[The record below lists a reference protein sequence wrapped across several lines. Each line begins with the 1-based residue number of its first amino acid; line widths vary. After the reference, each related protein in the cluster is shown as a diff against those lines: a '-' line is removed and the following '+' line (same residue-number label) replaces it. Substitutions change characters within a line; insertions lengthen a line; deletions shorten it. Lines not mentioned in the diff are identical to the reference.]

1 MIITTAIAALL
12 MSGAQAEPLAPTRA
26 VTEKAAL
33 ESDKLAKGRALTAI
47 AALEKRVEKSPED
60 PGLLIN
66 LGIAHAQA
74 GNAQTARA
82 MFERALTSPEPIELE
97 TADGDITDS
106 RRLARKAL
114 RMLENGEFTTRISR
128 RD

>member
-1 MIITTAIAALL
+1 MIITTALAALL
-12 MSGAQAEPLAPTRA
+12 MTGAQAGPSAPEPA

-47 AALEKRVEKSPED
+47 AALEKHVEKAPED

-74 GNAQTARA
+74 GNTLTART

>member
-12 MSGAQAEPLAPTRA
+12 MSGAQAEPSAPATPA
-26 VTEKAAL
+26 AEKTAL
-33 ESDKLAKGRALTAI
+33 ESDKLAQGRALTAI
-47 AALEKRVEKSPED
+47 AALEKHVEEAPED

-74 GNAQTARA
+74 GNTQAARA